1 MAVNL
6 ATKYSSLIA
15 EVFTAGSFVKGKTST
30 TFDLTGVKTLKVY
43 TPVTVPEVDY
53 TREGMARYGA
63 VTEMQDIVQELKMTQ
78 DKAFTLTID
87 KGNYLDQNMSK
98 KAADMLRLQIN
109 EQSTPAAD
117 KYALRRFAMMAGT
130 IATVDEE
137 PSKDTIVELIST
149 GAQALDDNLV
159 PESDRYVY
167 VTSEVYKMIRLSP
180 EFTGLEGLGV
190 KAIGKGVCG
199 EISGLNI
206 VRVPKSY
213 MPEGCFFIITHKNS
227 VLMPYKISDAKVHND
242 PVGVSGALI
251 EGRHYYDAFVLGAK
265 CTGVYALV
273 LEQNKLA
280 APTISIS
287 SLKAT
292 VTTPSGAEE
301 VRYTV
306 DGTDPRYSDSAK
318 VYAAPVTL
326 TAGTTIRTAA
336 FAAGKFTS
344 DLAEASC

>member
-6 ATKYSSLIA
+6 ASKYSSQIA
-15 EVFTAGSFVKGKTST
+15 EVFTAGSFIKGKTSAS
-30 TFDLTGVKTLKVY
+30 FDLTGVKTLKVY

-53 TREGMARYGA
+53 TRDGMSRYGT

-87 KGNYLDQNMSK
+87 KGNNLDQNMSK

-117 KYALRRFAMMAGT
+117 RYALRRFAMMAGT
-130 IATVDEE
+130 IDTTDEA
-137 PSKDTIVELIST
+137 PTKDTIVELIST
-149 GAQALDDNLV
+149 GAQTLDDSLV
-159 PESDRYVY
+159 PDGDRYVY
-167 VTSEVYKMIRLSP
+167 VTSEVYKMICLSP

-190 KAIGKGVCG
+190 KAVGKGVCG
-199 EISGLNI
+199 EIAGLNI

-213 MPEGCFFIITHKNS
+213 MPDGCYFLITHKNA

-265 CTGVYALV
+265 AVGVYALV
-273 LEQNKLA
+273 LSADQLV
-280 APTISIS
+280 APTIAVAETT
-287 SLKAT
+287 AT
-292 VTTPSGAEE
+292 VTAPANADE
-301 VRYTV
+301 VYYTI
-306 DGTDPRYSDSAK
+306 DDTDPRYSDSAK
-318 VYAAPVTL
+318 VYSVPITVSSGDVVKAV
-326 TAGTTIRTAA
+326 A
-336 FAAGKFTS
+336 FADDRFTS
-344 DLAEASC
+344 AVVQQSC